1 MIKLGFLRAEQE
13 RNRGWRVT
21 KAREK
26 KNVLLIVPAPTDRQ
40 QIPLKESDF
49 KPSGCRLASLTKPR
63 HKCFGATLTATA

>member
-21 KAREK
+21 KARK
-26 KNVLLIVPAPTDRQ
+26 KTVIVPAPTDRQ

-49 KPSGCRLASLTKPR
+49 KPSGRRLASLTKPG